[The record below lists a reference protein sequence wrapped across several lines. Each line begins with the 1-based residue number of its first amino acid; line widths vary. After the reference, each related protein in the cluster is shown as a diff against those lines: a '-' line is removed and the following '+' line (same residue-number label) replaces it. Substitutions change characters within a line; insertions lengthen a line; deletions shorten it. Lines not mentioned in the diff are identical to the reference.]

1 MKVAVTAQ
9 GPDFSSLI
17 YLRFDMARY
26 FIVLDTE
33 TGELSA
39 HDNTH
44 NRDGTQAAA
53 IRAAESVVDM
63 GVDAVVTCTVG
74 PEAFVTL
81 QEANVAVHVGATGSV
96 REAIE
101 QFKAGRLPCAVKP
114 NVESHVMIVRFADGK
129 TRDEGIDVGMQRIR
143 DASADGMDLPR
154 LKPSRQRLRQ
164 EGWDHGSNSR
174 C

>member
-1 MKVAVTAQ
+1 MKVAVTAL

-33 TGELSA
+33 TGEVSA
-39 HDNTH
+39 HDNTR
-44 NRDGTQAAA
+44 NRDDTQAAS
-53 IRAAESVVDM
+53 IRAAQSVVDM
-63 GVDAVVTCTVG
+63 GVDAVVTCTIG

-96 REAIE
+96 QEAVE

-114 NVESHVMIVRFADGK
+114 NVESHLMRSARGQLAPEHQDPLA
-129 TRDEGIDVGMQRIR
+129 RDRPAR
-143 DASADGMDLPR
+143 SRPDARPR
-154 LKPSRQRLRQ
+154 R
-164 EGWDHGSNSR
+164 
-174 C
+174 

>member
-114 NVESHVMIVRFADGK
+114 NVESHVMRTARGQLASEHHDTLARDRSVR
-129 TRDEGIDVGMQRIR
+129 RRQ
-143 DASADGMDLPR
+143 DAR
-154 LKPSRQRLRQ
+154 RR
-164 EGWDHGSNSR
+164 H
-174 C
+174 